1 MQIQFTQ
8 IAVQKIDF
16 SPGNPRTDAAKDV
29 EGLAAS
35 MGRELDAFL
44 VNPPV
49 VKKSKWDRYLVVAGE
64 RRVRAAMHAGWTSIP
79 CQVRDDLNAHD
90 MHQVRVVENLHR
102 QALNPFD
109 QATALKISWLVANAD
124 AMGLQA
130 QVEAILI
137 KEQPQAHAL
146 AELEELLGHA
156 SFIPTHPAVSWNE
169 VLNRLGVEMNAASR
183 KKLMRVLAVDP
194 QVQEK
199 VRVLGLTEA
208 ALRSMGTLEVREQK
222 LLAKELTANPD
233 LTRKVRRIARVVRA
247 GTHTMDEA
255 VSEARGQVS
264 TPQEE
269 KQSMNETPE
278 DEHVTDLVIRLL
290 EAATNAQQANDGLCE
305 MLGTEYLKK
314 LPQVWREYAQEA
326 LAIIGK
332 LNGIHSEK

>member
-16 SPGNPRTDAAKDV
+16 SAGNPRTDAAKDV

-35 MGRELDAFL
+35 MGSELDAFL

-49 VKKSKWDRYLVVAGE
+49 VKKSKRDRYLVIAGE

-79 CQVRDDLNAHD
+79 CQVRDDLSAHD

-102 QALNPFD
+102 QDLNPFD

-124 AMGLQA
+124 VMDLSAK
-130 QVEAILI
+130 VEGILG
-137 KEQPQAHAL
+137 KEQPQTHIL
-146 AELEELLGHA
+146 AELEGLLETAG
-156 SFIPTHPAVSWNE
+156 FIPTHPAVPWDE

-199 VRVLGLTEA
+199 VRELGLTEA

-222 LLAKELTANPD
+222 QLAKELTANPD

-278 DEHVTDLVIRLL
+278 DERVTDLVIRLL
-290 EAATNAQQANDGLCE
+290 EAATNAQQAEEGLRE
-305 MLGTEYLKK
+305 LLGTDYLKK
-314 LPQVWREYAQEA
+314 LPEAWREYAQEA

-332 LNGIHSEK
+332 LSVAH

>member
-1 MQIQFTQ
+1 MRTVQIES
-8 IAVQKIDF
+8 IPLSKIDF
-16 SPGNPRTDAAKDV
+16 SPGNPRTDAATGL
-29 EGLAAS
+29 EGMAAS
-35 MGRELDAFL
+35 LGEETHPML

-49 VKKSKWDRYLVVAGE
+49 VQKSTRGRYRVVAGD
-64 RRVRAAMHAGWTSIP
+64 RRIRSAQLAGWISIS

-90 MHQVRVVENLHR
+90 MHHVRVVENLHR
-102 QALNPFD
+102 QDLSPLD

-130 QVEAILI
+130 QVESILI

-146 AELEELLGHA
+146 VEMEEVLGHA
-156 SFIPTHPAVSWNE
+156 SFIPTHPAVSWDE
-169 VLNRLGVEMNAASR
+169 VLNRLGVEMTPSSR

-199 VRVLGLTEA
+199 VRELGLTEA

-222 LLAKELTANPD
+222 QLAKELTANPE

-264 TPQEE
+264 TPIEE

-278 DEHVTDLVIRLL
+278 DERITDLVIRLL
-290 EAATNAQQANDGLCE
+290 EAATNAQQANDGLRE

-314 LPQVWREYAQEA
+314 LPQAWREYAQEA

-332 LNGIHSEK
+332 LSVAH

>member
-208 ALRSMGTLEVREQK
+208 ALRSMGTLEVHEQK

-290 EAATNAQQANDGLCE
+290 EAATNAQQANDGLRE

-314 LPQVWREYAQEA
+314 LPQAWREYAQEA